1 MLKFIL
7 LLPVKIT
14 LSPVHFVL
22 HLIFLKRFIQQ
33 QEWMAENVP
42 FIGQYING
50 YVYLFLGFLFL
61 WPLYLGFAIAGQ
73 LLATLIWIL
82 TNNKPGD
89 GFMDS
94 K

>member
-22 HLIFLKRFIQQ
+22 HLLFLQRFIQQ
-33 QEWMAENVP
+33 KEWMGEIP

-50 YVYLFLGFLFL
+50 TVYLVLGVFGL
-61 WPLYLGFAIAGQ
+61 WPFYLGFAIAGQ

-82 TNNKPGD
+82 TNNKPGA
-89 GFMDS
+89 GFMVS